1 MGRRSNKPTEKILR
15 EYLVESLDFDA
26 QGIAHNDEGKVIFI
40 DGALPGE
47 RVIAQTLG
55 IKPSFEKARV
65 VEVIKQSS
73 LRVTPQC
80 KHFGVCGGCSMQHLD
95 HSAQIAIKQRTLEDT
110 LWHIGKVKPEQVLRP
125 IEGEPWG
132 YRYRARLSVR
142 LVNKKGGMLIGFH
155 EKSSSYVADMTSC
168 EVLPRHVSDLLVPLR
183 RLLESLS
190 VPDRYAQIE
199 LACGESQEATTGI
212 KQRVTALV
220 LRHLVPV
227 TEDDAAKL
235 RAFAAMHTEAGI
247 EWWLQAKGPET
258 VQTLDNLPS
267 KLGYYLP
274 EFGIHMPYKPTDFT
288 QVNHRL
294 NATLVSRALRL
305 LQVQTGERVIDWF
318 CGLGN
323 FTLPLATQARH
334 VIGIEGC
341 ETLVARAGDNAAL
354 NALADRTQFEARNLF
369 EITAADVT
377 ALGPHEKWLIDPP
390 REGALALVKALA
402 ELHEANDAVSLSV
415 LPKRI
420 VYVSCNPATLARDAA
435 LLVHQAGYTLKQ
447 AGIANMFPHTSHVES
462 IAVFERG
469 A

>member
-1 MGRRSNKPTEKILR
+1 MGRRSNKPTEKIIR

-26 QGIAHNDEGKVIFI
+26 QGIAHNEEGKVIFI

-47 RVIAQTLG
+47 RVLAESLR

-65 VEVIKQSS
+65 VQVLKESP
-73 LRVTPQC
+73 LRVKPQC
-80 KHFGVCGGCSMQHLD
+80 QHFGVCGGCSMQHLE

-110 LWHIGKVKPEQVLRP
+110 LLHIGKVRAEQMMRP
-125 IEGEPWG
+125 IEGEAWG

-168 EVLPRHVSDLLVPLR
+168 EVLPKKVSDLLVPLR

-199 LACGESQEATTGI
+199 VACGERDDGSLI
-212 KQRVTALV
+212 TALV

-235 RAFAAMHTEAGI
+235 RAFAAAHTAAGI
-247 EWWLQAKGPET
+247 EWWLQPKGPET
-258 VQTLDNLPS
+258 VHTLDS
-267 KLGYYLP
+267 KVSDLAYRLP
-274 EFGIHMPYKPTDFT
+274 EFCIHMPYKPTDFT
-288 QVNHRL
+288 QVNHRV
-294 NATLVSRALRL
+294 NAVLVSRALRL
-305 LQVQTGERVIDWF
+305 LDVQPHECVIDWF

-323 FTLPLATQARH
+323 FTLPLATLAKQ
-334 VIGIEGC
+334 VIGIEGSH
-341 ETLVARAGDNAAL
+341 TLVARARENAAH
-354 NALADRTQFEARNLF
+354 NSLAARAQFEARNLF
-369 EITAADVT
+369 ELTVYDLKR
-377 ALGPHEKWLIDPP
+377 LGRQDKWLVDPP
-390 REGALALVKALA
+390 REGALALAKAVS
-402 ELHEANDAVSLSV
+402 ELHEANDSDMLQM

-435 LLVHQAGYTLKQ
+435 LLVHQGGYALKR

-462 IAVFERG
+462 IAVFERERT
-469 A
+469 AA